1 MTVLHATP
9 LPALRRP
16 AALRPLAWLL
26 VVALCLA
33 STLGLLHRTVHLPGV
48 SHATALAANT
58 TLVHAA
64 AAHDV
69 HGHMHGTALH
79 GLLALFG
86 GHDDGD
92 LQCRLYDQL
101 AHGSALPSVALLV
114 LPVVLPT
121 AVFDFMQGEAL
132 ARWVLLFDARGPPA
146 AR

>member
-1 MTVLHATP
+1 MTVPHATP

-16 AALRPLAWLL
+16 AALRLLAWLL
-26 VVALCLA
+26 VAALCLA

-48 SHATALAANT
+48 AQAAVLATGT
-58 TLVHAA
+58 AA
-64 AAHDV
+64 ADPAAATHAHA
-69 HGHMHGTALH
+69 HGGALH

>member
-1 MTVLHATP
+1 MTTVPHATP
-9 LPALRRP
+9 LQALRRP

-26 VVALCLA
+26 VAALCLA

-48 SHATALAANT
+48 AHATALAASNAT
-58 TLVHAA
+58 PEPAAA
-64 AAHDV
+64 AAHAHA
-69 HGHMHGTALH
+69 HGGALH

>member
-1 MTVLHATP
+1 MQ
-9 LPALRRP
+9 ALRRP

-33 STLGLLHRTVHLPGV
+33 STLGLLHRTVHLPGMP
-48 SHATALAANT
+48 
-58 TLVHAA
+58 HAA
-64 AAHDV
+64 VLATGTVAADPAAAT
-69 HGHMHGTALH
+69 HGHAHGGALH

>member
-33 STLGLLHRTVHLPGV
+33 STLGLLHRTVHLPGMP
-48 SHATALAANT
+48 HAAALAASNAT
-58 TLVHAA
+58 PEPAAAA
-64 AAHDV
+64 AAHAHA
-69 HGHMHGTALH
+69 HGGALH

>member
-1 MTVLHATP
+1 VTVPHATL
-9 LPALRRP
+9 LPVLRRP
-16 AALRPLAWLL
+16 TALRPLAWLL
-26 VVALCLA
+26 VAALCLA
-33 STLGLLHRTVHLPGV
+33 STLGLLHRTVHLPGP
-48 SHATALAANT
+48 SHAAVLAAPT
-58 TLVHAA
+58 DAKQAA
-64 AAHDV
+64 AAHA
-69 HGHMHGTALH
+69 HSHAAALH

>member
-1 MTVLHATP
+1 MTVLHAAP
-9 LPALRRP
+9 LPAWRRP

-26 VVALCLA
+26 AAALCLA

-48 SHATALAANT
+48 PHATAISAGTVAADRASAT
-58 TLVHAA
+58 T
-64 AAHDV
+64 
-69 HGHMHGTALH
+69 HGHAHGGALH

-101 AHGSALPSVALLV
+101 SHGSALPSVALLV

>member
-1 MTVLHATP
+1 MTTVPRATP
-9 LPALRRP
+9 LQALRRP
-16 AALRPLAWLL
+16 AALRALAWLL

-48 SHATALAANT
+48 PHTTAGSTSVVAADQTAAT
-58 TLVHAA
+58 HR
-64 AAHDV
+64 AH
-69 HGHMHGTALH
+69 GGALH

>member
-1 MTVLHATP
+1 MTVLHAAP
-9 LPALRRP
+9 LPAWRRP

-26 VVALCLA
+26 AAALCLA

-48 SHATALAANT
+48 PHATAISAGTVAADRAAT
-58 TLVHAA
+58 TT
-64 AAHDV
+64 
-69 HGHMHGTALH
+69 HGHAHGGALH

-101 AHGSALPSVALLV
+101 SHGSALPSVALLV

>member
-1 MTVLHATP
+1 MTVLPATP
-9 LPALRRP
+9 LTVLRRP
-16 AALRPLAWLL
+16 TALRPLAWLL
-26 VVALCLA
+26 VAALCLA
-33 STLGLLHRTVHLPGV
+33 STLGLLHRTVHLPGMPHAAV
-48 SHATALAANT
+48 ATAHAGGAAANG
-58 TLVHAA
+58 HADGH
-64 AAHDV
+64 AHT
-69 HGHMHGTALH
+69 GSLH